1 MLTWTY
7 INVLDIFQEKTISNM
22 LLYSI
27 LILIIEKPTNKGA
40 NLNFQ
45 KWLIVF
51 LFIYCILYIS
61 LFLAVMMGISS
72 HKLVFRILLKENTVP
87 TGFALFIYQMFQ

>member
-7 INVLDIFQEKTISNM
+7 INVLDIFKEKTISNM

-27 LILIIEKPTNKGA
+27 LIEKPTNKGA

-51 LFIYCILYIS
+51 LFISC
-61 LFLAVMMGISS
+61 
-72 HKLVFRILLKENTVP
+72 T
-87 TGFALFIYQMFQ
+87 

>member
-7 INVLDIFQEKTISNM
+7 IKVLGIFKEKTISNM
-22 LLYSI
+22 LLYS
-27 LILIIEKPTNKGA
+27 ILIIEKPTNKGA

-61 LFLAVMMGISS
+61 LFLAVMMGVSS

>member
-7 INVLDIFQEKTISNM
+7 INVLDIFKEKTISNM
-22 LLYSI
+22 LLYS
-27 LILIIEKPTNKGA
+27 ILIIEKPTNKGA

-51 LFIYCILYIS
+51 LFISC
-61 LFLAVMMGISS
+61 
-72 HKLVFRILLKENTVP
+72 T
-87 TGFALFIYQMFQ
+87 